1 MDDTDGIS
9 AVYVQINYDP
19 MVLVLTSVEP
29 GELKEVF
36 TADFITTEVPGSI
49 AIVAYEHRNVGAQQ
63 GVLAYLNFSVREGA
77 DALYS
82 DLTLADVQIKEE
94 TFTKDLTL
102 ETPLTPKNAMVR
114 SFSMDADCKDRLA
127 EGYAC
132 VADETQL
139 ANLTLQEGDVLA
151 VSDRQT
157 PIVVTETLTV
167 EGALKLRAPRKGWT
181 GQRYEVLKSS
191 NTEVVFDEATIPKE
205 YMLSI
210 ESSDGVVTYVLT
222 STAVDPVIPIQ
233 SMVPL
238 SNADQDGIRQ
248 LLATQLEGVT
258 AITVNGTLEAIQVG
272 LDLGIRPSIRPKSR
286 TATEA
291 EGQTLVVD
299 FALPTLKIIDFDL
312 KAGRVVVQIL
322 PAEGAVIA
330 KTAMTGVLH
339 LHGSQTL
346 SESMAEISLASDA
359 IDLSGYLDE
368 NQKGI
373 VRFTVQLGDYSF
385 FKVVVQRLDDIH

>member
-1 MDDTDGIS
+1 
-9 AVYVQINYDP
+9 
-19 MVLVLTSVEP
+19 
-29 GELKEVF
+29 
-36 TADFITTEVPGSI
+36 
-49 AIVAYEHRNVGAQQ
+49 
-63 GVLAYLNFSVREGA
+63 LNFSVREGA

-238 SNADQDGIRQ
+238 SNADQDGIRR

-299 FALPTLKIIDFDL
+299 FVLPTLKIIDFDL